1 MHVSYVLFYSK
12 MQPTVHAY
20 VTVLCSTAL
29 VVPVEGAWCAQLHTV
44 SKAKQT
50 NKREQSRSVVNYTT
64 VIESF

>member
-29 VVPVEGAWCAQLHTV
+29 VVPVEGA
-44 SKAKQT
+44 
-50 NKREQSRSVVNYTT
+50 
-64 VIESF
+64 